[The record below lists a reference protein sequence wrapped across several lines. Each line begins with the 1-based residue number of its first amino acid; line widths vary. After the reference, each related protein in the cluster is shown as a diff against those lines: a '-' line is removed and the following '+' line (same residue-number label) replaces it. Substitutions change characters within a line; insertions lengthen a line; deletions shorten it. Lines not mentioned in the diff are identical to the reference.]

1 MSRNEII
8 IKDDCAIIKLYN
20 NHAVVID
27 ECYIDIEDI
36 KTISPYRWFKRK
48 DNRVVSNVSSLNLGV
63 SHIRLHNLIMGIST
77 DSEFEVDH
85 IDKNPLNNRKDNL
98 RVVNKSNNLM
108 NRGIQINNS
117 TGVCG
122 VVSRDHNNTSP
133 WIPQIKINRKMI
145 RLGTRY
151 SFDEAVKIR
160 LIEESKLFKE
170 HSNNFNHESQTL
182 QLTYYSHDDSKQ
194 TFIES
199 DLQGNIIKFEKLE

>member
-1 MSRNEII
+1 
-8 IKDDCAIIKLYN
+8 
-20 NHAVVID
+20 
-27 ECYIDIEDI
+27 
-36 KTISPYRWFKRK
+36 
-48 DNRVVSNVSSLNLGV
+48 
-63 SHIRLHNLIMGIST
+63 
-77 DSEFEVDH
+77 
-85 IDKNPLNNRKDNL
+85 
-98 RVVNKSNNLM
+98 
-108 NRGIQINNS
+108 
-117 TGVCG
+117 
-122 VVSRDHNNTSP
+122 
-133 WIPQIKINRKMI
+133 MI